1 MNRIGFRLSFQPITA
16 TTTIF
21 TILRISHEMHALM
34 NEKMSDTVA
43 SILLTIS
50 GTNNV
55 MPLTLVGYFCMYM
68 PYRVVRRRFVTK
80 SSDDE

>member
-1 MNRIGFRLSFQPITA
+1 
-16 TTTIF
+16 
-21 TILRISHEMHALM
+21 M